1 MGKKMKMKLVFFCLL
16 ITSIDCYPGKVTLKQ
31 KILSRKKRFIP
42 VVDPVANVIAGAELA
57 NSIVQ
62 TGLMAAELANSHRQT
77 DLMIKE
83 LAESRKGN
91 RLAESANW
99 IAEKDLA
106 ESRKGN
112 RLAESANLI
121 AEKELAQSR
130 IGNRLAES
138 ANWIAEKEL
147 SESRKGN
154 RLAVRANWIAEK
166 ANILANESNQIAER
180 GNQLSQKANDISRE
194 ANEIA
199 RAANYIARMNL
210 DVANKANYLSQ
221 KQIIQDTKIAIMTLD
236 QERRLADA
244 SSELDIMLNKK
255 MTNSISTGLA
265 DVAAAIRDGLDKV
278 ADIISKAK
286 YFFEINQTKMVASI
300 LHTTY
305 TDYMLHN
312 RDAHLSRT
320 EVMKIMQKK
329 FDDHLDDMEKLIN
342 EQSFNLNYFLHIA
355 HLNIEQMN
363 NKDCQWMEVRSQGF
377 AINTMFMVLN
387 QTIKKRNVTMD
398 LVPQIFED
406 EGIRF
411 FKSFVNFNIK
421 SSYEFDTRCFKDK
434 VCFDSHFTKMP
445 SESHCYDDKEKIA
458 KYCDFSISCEED
470 QATIKREKLKEAD
483 RYFAI
488 CLMSFASRDCER
500 FKTEASEFIA
510 NLPTCFLKKQS
521 GL

>member
-1 MGKKMKMKLVFFCLL
+1 MGQFDLKKMKMKLVFFCLS

-62 TGLMAAELANSHRQT
+62 TGLMA
-77 DLMIKE
+77 KE

-106 ESRKGN
+106 ESRK
-112 RLAESANLI
+112 
-121 AEKELAQSR
+121 
-130 IGNRLAES
+130 GNRLAES

-180 GNQLSQKANDISRE
+180 GNQLSQKANDISRV

-286 YFFEINQTKMVASI
+286 YFFEINRTKMVASI

-387 QTIKKRNVTMD
+387 QTIKKRNITMD